1 MCACDR
7 EKERMRER
15 ECVKERVMQKTE
27 SNVSDGWIGLRRI
40 LKSKKSE
47 RWSEWVKKVMKF
59 DIFMKLLDFDMC
71 TTKVSTFSRKGI
83 LRNER
88 QGLSLKTNK
97 TEQILPNT

>member
-1 MCACDR
+1 
-7 EKERMRER
+7 
-15 ECVKERVMQKTE
+15 
-27 SNVSDGWIGLRRI
+27 
-40 LKSKKSE
+40 
-47 RWSEWVKKVMKF
+47 MKF

-71 TTKVSTFSRKGI
+71 TTKVRTFSRKGI